1 MSNLLFFR
9 RSCAYRHAARTE
21 LRQARSLPSG
31 TERDQALQRARALR
45 DLARDEA
52 WLEGQTRRMVRGD
65 HQFVIAVANA

>member
-21 LRQARSLPSG
+21 LRNARSLPRG
-31 TERDQALQRARALR
+31 MERDQALQRARALR

-52 WLEGQTRRMVRGD
+52 WLEGQTRRMVRGE
-65 HQFVIAVANA
+65 FRVAIAAAHA